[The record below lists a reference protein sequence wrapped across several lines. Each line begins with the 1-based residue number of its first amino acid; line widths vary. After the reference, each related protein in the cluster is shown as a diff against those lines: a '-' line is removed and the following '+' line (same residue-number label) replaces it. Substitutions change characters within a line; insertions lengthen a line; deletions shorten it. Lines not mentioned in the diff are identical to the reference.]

1 MDDSMLSILAGALV
15 SLVSIPLIAVMLR
28 IRPDWTPVSIFAGG
42 IALSE
47 GVAITIGVVW
57 LDHFYFWPASAAVG
71 AIGIANFFI
80 FSAVYKSVSLQMLGI
95 LAAQE
100 DCRADKSL
108 LIEVVARPAVE
119 DRMELLVTVGL
130 VAKAPDQTY
139 SPTLEGLRT
148 IARLQKLQ
156 QLFGINH
163 SGLYRNT

>member
-1 MDDSMLSILAGALV
+1 MLSILAGTLV
-15 SLVSIPLIAVMLR
+15 SFASIPLIAVMLR
-28 IRPDWTPVSIFAGG
+28 IRSDWTPVAVFAGG

-47 GVAITIGVVW
+47 GVAIVIGAVW
-57 LDHFYFWPASAAVG
+57 FDRFYFWPASAAVG
-71 AIGIANFFI
+71 AIGITNFFV

-95 LAAQE
+95 LSAQK
-100 DCRADKSL
+100 DCRANKNL

-119 DRMELLVTVGL
+119 ERMELLVAMGL

-139 SPTLEGLRT
+139 SPTVEGLQT

-156 QLFGINH
+156 QLFGINR